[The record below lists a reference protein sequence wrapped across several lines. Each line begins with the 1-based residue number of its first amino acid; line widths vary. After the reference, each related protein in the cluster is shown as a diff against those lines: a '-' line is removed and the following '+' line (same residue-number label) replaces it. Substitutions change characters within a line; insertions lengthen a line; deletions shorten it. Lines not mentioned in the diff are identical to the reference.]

1 MSDRLSPRF
10 LLERP
15 MPTGSA
21 ARLDV
26 AVATLGALL
35 DEQHRLERLGFE
47 LPIARC
53 HQQVRY
59 WGFVTRLLSIT
70 AADDA
75 AQGEVTWPS
84 DPL

>member
-1 MSDRLSPRF
+1 MSDRFSPRH

-15 MPTGSA
+15 MPAGSA
-21 ARLDV
+21 AQLDV

-70 AADDA
+70 AVDEAR
-75 AQGEVTWPS
+75 GEASWPS
-84 DPL
+84 DPR

>member
-1 MSDRLSPRF
+1 MSDRLSPRV

-15 MPTGSA
+15 MPRGSA

-47 LPIARC
+47 LPMARC
-53 HQQVRY
+53 HKQVRY
-59 WGFVTRLLSIT
+59 WGFVTRLLSIAA
-70 AADDA
+70 AADPA
-75 AQGEVTWPS
+75 RGEASWPS
-84 DPL
+84 DPR